1 MMVRALTVARA
12 VALVTAVAVGLAVA
26 LQAQGRGGRAGGP
39 GRGGAGGAGSVERVT
54 VHGKALEGNLEGD
67 SPDREVTVYLPPSYQ
82 TDQARRFPV
91 VYLLHGYGGRDD
103 TFTARLAR
111 LQESGDRL
119 ATNPGF
125 SELIVVTP
133 NAYTLHKGS
142 MYSNSVTTGD
152 WERFIAE
159 DLVAYMDSHYRTE
172 PNRKSRGLAG
182 HSMGG
187 YGALRIGMK
196 RPDVF
201 MSLYSM
207 SACCLAPTRE
217 PRPETMAESEAI
229 KTREQAEAAAAAPG
243 FGPSTEPRVRGGMVA
258 QSRQPAALPGSPCEG
273 REGAARHRGQ
283 VGGERAAGDG

>member
-1 MMVRALTVARA
+1 MRKAIAVARIVVLIA
-12 VALVTAVAVGLAVA
+12 GVAAA
-26 LQAQGRGGRAGGP
+26 LQAQGRGGARPA
-39 GRGGAGGAGSVERVT
+39 AGSGKVERVT

-103 TFTARLAR
+103 TFTARLAS
-111 LQESGDRL
+111 LQQSADRL

-152 WERFIAE
+152 WERFVAE
-159 DLVAYMDSHYRTE
+159 DLVAYMDKNYRTE
-172 PNRKSRGLAG
+172 ADRKSRGLAG

-201 MSLYSM
+201 LSLYSM
-207 SACCLAPTRE
+207 SACCLSANRE
-217 PRPETMAESEAI
+217 PRPEAMAEAEAI
-229 KTREQAEAAAAAPG
+229 KTREQAEAAAAATG
-243 FGPSTEPRVRGGMVA
+243 RGPSTSLASAAAWSPNPGNPPLFLDLPMKDGKVRPDIVAKWVANAPLEMV
-258 QSRQPAALPGSPCEG
+258 
-273 REGAARHRGQ
+273 
-283 VGGERAAGDG
+283 D